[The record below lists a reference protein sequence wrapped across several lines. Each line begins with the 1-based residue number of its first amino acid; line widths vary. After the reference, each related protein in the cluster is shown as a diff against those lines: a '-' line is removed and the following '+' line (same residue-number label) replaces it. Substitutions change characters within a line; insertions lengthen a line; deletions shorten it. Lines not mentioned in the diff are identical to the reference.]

1 MGVLADYVRQAAEKK
16 KISAAEW
23 LKQNAPNA
31 KKCRLATHVG
41 KFINP
46 DTDVTV
52 FVQPHNEAD
61 KFKEFVSTTSTSCTA
76 DIATNAANLGIAKLL
91 LLVTEDGKTVYEHL
105 LAEEN
110 FLENELGDVLPDSF
124 NYSAIRGDLLEAESD
139 YEPAGTDTKLRQV
152 YFPVGKGDYHLLTVL
167 SPSSV
172 MVELRSRIRTAEE
185 DAYKKKDK
193 PSKGDKYQQIYNLTE
208 IGIGGANP
216 RNISTLNNYFRG
228 KMYLLP
234 SLPPELQRRKVSKP
248 NRSFF
253 VSNLFIKDFLE
264 AFEKLHKIYS
274 KDKNN
279 LEIRNK
285 ARKDEKRII
294 NMIMFRACLLQ
305 EETAGWS
312 DGKIQLSQSE
322 KIWLD
327 NKYDEQ
333 RKNDTSWHD
342 EIAGATARW
351 IYQTYKYIYKDKA
364 VPLSNSEF
372 IELKYSVKHILEE
385 NI

>member
-1 MGVLADYVRQAAEKK
+1 M
-16 KISAAEW
+16 
-23 LKQNAPNA
+23 
-31 KKCRLATHVG
+31 
-41 KFINP
+41 
-46 DTDVTV
+46 
-52 FVQPHNEAD
+52 
-61 KFKEFVSTTSTSCTA
+61 
-76 DIATNAANLGIAKLL
+76 
-91 LLVTEDGKTVYEHL
+91 
-105 LAEEN
+105 
-110 FLENELGDVLPDSF
+110 
-124 NYSAIRGDLLEAESD
+124 
-139 YEPAGTDTKLRQV
+139 
-152 YFPVGKGDYHLLTVL
+152 
-167 SPSSV
+167 
-172 MVELRSRIRTAEE
+172 
-185 DAYKKKDK
+185 
-193 PSKGDKYQQIYNLTE
+193 
-208 IGIGGANP
+208 
-216 RNISTLNNYFRG
+216 
-228 KMYLLP
+228 
-234 SLPPELQRRKVSKP
+234 
-248 NRSFF
+248 
-253 VSNLFIKDFLE
+253 FIKDFLE

-364 VPLSNSEF
+364 VLLSNSEF